1 MKVANSL
8 GFKTNHTL
16 ESPRE
21 LVLTNTVFPHLTKIE
36 VVIRFTH
43 PPQIEMNPEKNI
55 KSNGFRHWRTLI
67 SERRNSDKDEPLIVL
82 ACYPEAVSRPQ
93 CKAVELKQSSEV
105 SLCRED
111 RGQSFGRPWRRG
123 RLQRKTEDRG
133 LEICRR
139 APSSLGGLVCT
150 CLWRNCLCLEKE
162 WEESRQKNSWK

>member
-36 VVIRFTH
+36 VVIRFAH

-123 RLQRKTEDRG
+123 RLHKDRG
-133 LEICRR
+133 QRSGDLQKGPLESWRTGLYMPVKKLPVLGERMRR
-139 APSSLGGLVCT
+139 
-150 CLWRNCLCLEKE
+150 K
-162 WEESRQKNSWK
+162 

>member
-1 MKVANSL
+1 
-8 GFKTNHTL
+8 
-16 ESPRE
+16 
-21 LVLTNTVFPHLTKIE
+21 
-36 VVIRFTH
+36 
-43 PPQIEMNPEKNI
+43 MNPEKNI

-123 RLQRKTEDRG
+123 RLHKDRG
-133 LEICRR
+133 QRSGDLQKGPLESWRTGLYMPVKKLPVLGERMRR
-139 APSSLGGLVCT
+139 
-150 CLWRNCLCLEKE
+150 K
-162 WEESRQKNSWK
+162 

>member
-123 RLQRKTEDRG
+123 RLHKDRG
-133 LEICRR
+133 QRSGDLQKGPLESWRTGLYMPVKKLPVLGERMRR
-139 APSSLGGLVCT
+139 
-150 CLWRNCLCLEKE
+150 K
-162 WEESRQKNSWK
+162 

>member
-55 KSNGFRHWRTLI
+55 KSNGFRHWKTLI

-123 RLQRKTEDRG
+123 RLHKDRG
-133 LEICRR
+133 QRSGDLQKGPLESWRTGLYMPVKKLPVLGERMRR
-139 APSSLGGLVCT
+139 
-150 CLWRNCLCLEKE
+150 K
-162 WEESRQKNSWK
+162 